1 MEKDMRKSR
10 VALVKCESY
19 EQEKVDMAVRKAAE
33 LLGGLEEILG
43 CVEKE
48 SRLVIKPNLLAKC
61 PPEKACTTHPAVFR
75 AVGRLLQEAGFSN
88 LKYGDSPGNP
98 MIRPERI
105 AEECGLKEAAD
116 SLGIPFGNFEEGET
130 VGFPQ
135 GRVADRF
142 VICREILDADGIIN
156 VCKMKTHQL
165 ERITG
170 L

>member
-88 LKYGDSPGNP
+88 LKYGGFPGKSHDTSREDRRGMRTEGGSRQPGNTFWK
-98 MIRPERI
+98 
-105 AEECGLKEAAD
+105 L
-116 SLGIPFGNFEEGET
+116 
-130 VGFPQ
+130 
-135 GRVADRF
+135 
-142 VICREILDADGIIN
+142 
-156 VCKMKTHQL
+156 
-165 ERITG
+165 
-170 L
+170 